1 MTRIRD
7 PLRTTVLTCLVGAC
21 LAVVIGV
28 VMGAWREGLLL
39 ALGLVVGSSNGYLA
53 RGGLR
58 SELDFRLTSGVRLLA
73 LTALAVGIAALID
86 VRLIPFAAAGLALS
100 QLTLAIAAGISMLRT

>member
-1 MTRIRD
+1 
-7 PLRTTVLTCLVGAC
+7 
-21 LAVVIGV
+21 
-28 VMGAWREGLLL
+28 MGAWREGLLL

-53 RGGLR
+53 RGALR

-73 LTALAVGIAALID
+73 MTALAVGIAALVD

-100 QLTLAIAAGISMLRT
+100 QLTLAVAAGISMLRR